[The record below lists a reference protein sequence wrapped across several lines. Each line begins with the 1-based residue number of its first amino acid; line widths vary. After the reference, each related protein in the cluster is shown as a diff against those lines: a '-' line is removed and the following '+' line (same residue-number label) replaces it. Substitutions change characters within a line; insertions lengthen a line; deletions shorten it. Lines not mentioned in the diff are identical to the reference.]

1 VHPAEPTGP
10 DVLVVD
16 DDEDIRTSLHRGLQL
31 SGFAVRTAA
40 DGEAALR
47 AVAERVPDCIV
58 LDVGLP
64 GADGIRVLTVLRD
77 RGVATPVC
85 MLSARASVDDRV
97 TGLAAGADDY
107 LVKPF
112 ALTELVARLRALLR
126 RVPPPP
132 SARVVVGPLSVDPAA
147 RSAAMD
153 GQPVDLTRREFDL
166 LETLARSAG
175 VVVSRDRLLELVW
188 GYDFAVDTNV
198 VDVFVSQLRR
208 KLEAGG
214 VPRMIRTVRGVGF
227 RLAAPGER

>member
-1 VHPAEPTGP
+1 VQSADPSGP

-16 DDEDIRTSLHRGLQL
+16 DDEDIRTSLQRGLVL

-47 AVAERVPDCIV
+47 AVAERTPDCIV

-64 GADGIRVLTVLRD
+64 DADGIRVVTVLRD

-85 MLSARASVDDRV
+85 MLSARTTVEDRV

-126 RVPPPP
+126 RVPAPP
-132 SARVVVGPLSVDPAA
+132 SARIAVGPLTVDPAA
-147 RSAAMD
+147 RAVTVA
-153 GQPVDLTRREFDL
+153 GRAVELTRREFDL
-166 LETLARSAG
+166 TETLARNAG
-175 VVVSRDRLLELVW
+175 VVLSRERLLELVW

-208 KLEAGG
+208 KLEADG

-227 RLAAPGER
+227 VLAPPGER